1 MEKISKYYKKLS
13 GKDKIRIATASG
25 CCIAIAGCAAVFAFH
40 EHDKYKEAEAKNKI
54 PNARNSKVI
63 YDGESHKV
71 NFTYL
76 LVSDEETHL
85 CDREFRR
92 NSWYT
97 IEKETRQGDTVIRTS
112 KKVHEPC
119 VFVDIKTG
127 DEIAIDGYEDWAG
140 YKKVCLADCVDYDT
154 FDEETKSSEI
164 SEEQYEK
171 LVNNDGKPK
180 TLVYVNKE
188 K

>member
-13 GKDKIRIATASG
+13 RKDKIRVVTASG
-25 CCIAIAGCAAVFAFH
+25 CCLAIAGCATTFAFH
-40 EHDKYKEAEAKNKI
+40 GHNKYKESEAKNKI

-63 YDGESHKV
+63 YDGKSYSV
-71 NFTYL
+71 SYTYL
-76 LVSDEETHL
+76 LVLDEETHL
-85 CDREFRR
+85 CDRVFRR

-97 IEKETRQGDTVIRTS
+97 IEKETRQGDTVIKTS
-112 KKVHEPC
+112 KKIHEPC

-140 YKKVCLADCVDYDT
+140 YKKICLADHVNYDN

-164 SEEQYEK
+164 SEEQYKE
-171 LVNNDGKPK
+171 LVKNDGKAK
-180 TLVYVNKE
+180 TLVKINK
-188 K
+188 